1 MLGFLLT
8 TYLFY
13 SYLEVSCLL
22 WPSCSSCRD
31 RRKFVIL
38 IAEGEQPSCGW
49 TWCSKQLFQLYIFY
63 CVCFVHLP
71 TYAHAYLLYR
81 TRHLW
86 HVTHPQIGVLY
97 FLQYVPWGK
106 KNNVHRLGHGMC
118 NPLICSVSKSFQY
131 TESPTSKFAVF
142 VLVWDYCESLTPIQ
156 MCKCWIFNFFFNIGG
171 EIPA

>member
-13 SYLEVSCLL
+13 LYLEVSCLL
-22 WPSCSSCRD
+22 WPSCSSCLD

-63 CVCFVHLP
+63 PCLLRTPPYIPFVPNATPLTCHP
-71 TYAHAYLLYR
+71 PPDRSSLLS
-81 TRHLW
+81 
-86 HVTHPQIGVLY
+86 PICPMGE
-97 FLQYVPWGK
+97 K

-142 VLVWDYCESLTPIQ
+142 VLVCD
-156 MCKCWIFNFFFNIGG
+156 F
-171 EIPA
+171 